1 MGQLRVDIYPG
12 AACDIHSDRYSF
24 FLRPGSTGSSALVGS
39 RRVGTSSD
47 RDSTGSVWLRIPG
60 LEEVADERF
69 PSSGVRHEIDLAGF
83 TVAVIGTAGI
93 REAIFAARQS
103 AV

>member
-1 MGQLRVDIYPG
+1 MG
-12 AACDIHSDRYSF
+12 AAGVFIALRGQPATFTATCIR
-24 FLRPGSTGSSALVGS
+24 FLHPGSTGCSALVGS
-39 RRVGTSSD
+39 RRVPTASA

-60 LEEVADERF
+60 LEEFADERF

-83 TVAVIGTAGI
+83 TVVVIGTAGI
-93 REAIFAARQS
+93 REAILAAGQS